1 MDDSEDGAARNR
13 RETPTSVSNGRA
25 ARTLIAP
32 VQDKLGTWQAEVVKL
47 EVIAQRVKASG
58 RHDPGL
64 AETVR
69 AMLGVV
75 RMQTQLLD
83 TALTDT
89 IPAVRTHSR
98 VTDAQRVLALL
109 VERLEK
115 ILVDLGEPFS
125 ESR

>member
-1 MDDSEDGAARNR
+1 MDDSEHGAARNR
-13 RETPTSVSNGRA
+13 RETPASVTIGRA
-25 ARTLIAP
+25 ARALVAP
-32 VQDKLGTWQAEVVKL
+32 VQEKLGTWQAEVVKL
-47 EVIAQRVKASG
+47 EVIVQRVKASG

-75 RMQTQLLD
+75 RMQTQLLE

-89 IPAVRTHSR
+89 VPAVRTHSR

-115 ILVDLGEPFS
+115 IVVDLGGSHS